1 MKTTNQNNRPIYLS
15 TIFYSAIVSTLFVAS
30 SFANVS
36 LNDQQGLENE
46 NNLVV
51 VSNTSYASSTTIS
64 KPEMTSDSESEI
76 ANSVATISVD
86 YIKPILETISE
97 NEQIIESTE
106 DFNLPIYSGRT
117 IDEIILENEMIIESN
132 RIDDVFPLNM
142 YLINT
147 SSAENRDAIILKNN
161 SELKS

>member
-1 MKTTNQNNRPIYLS
+1 MKTTNQNNRPIHLS
-15 TIFYSAIVSTLFVAS
+15 TIFYSAIASTLFVAS

-36 LNDQQGLENE
+36 LNDQQNFETE

-51 VSNTSYASSTTIS
+51 VSNTSFSSSSIIS
-64 KPEMTSDSESEI
+64 KPEMMLDSESDI
-76 ANSVATISVD
+76 ANSIATVSTN
-86 YIKPILETISE
+86 YIKPILETITE

-147 SSAENRDAIILKNN
+147 SSVENKDGIILKNN

>member
-1 MKTTNQNNRPIYLS
+1 MML
-15 TIFYSAIVSTLFVAS
+15 
-30 SFANVS
+30 
-36 LNDQQGLENE
+36 
-46 NNLVV
+46 
-51 VSNTSYASSTTIS
+51 
-64 KPEMTSDSESEI
+64 DSESDI
-76 ANSVATISVD
+76 ANSIATVSTN
-86 YIKPILETISE
+86 YTKPILETISE
-97 NEQIIESTE
+97 NEQIIESSE

-147 SSAENRDAIILKNN
+147 SSAENRDGIILKNN